1 MKYDTHVIK
10 TISGKFIVNQYEWQ
24 MIKDMINLGQDETE
38 INGQMV
44 SVFKDT
50 IETVGD
56 QRNRVTVVTVGVK
69 LQTSQIH

>member
-38 INGQMV
+38 INGQTV

-69 LQTSQIH
+69 ND